1 MKNLSI
7 SERVSVAIT
16 ATVLLSLITV
26 TVYFGITYGCVA
38 DIAV

>member
-7 SERVSVAIT
+7 SERVSVAIA

-26 TVYFGITYGCVA
+26 TVYFGITYGC
-38 DIAV
+38 IAYI